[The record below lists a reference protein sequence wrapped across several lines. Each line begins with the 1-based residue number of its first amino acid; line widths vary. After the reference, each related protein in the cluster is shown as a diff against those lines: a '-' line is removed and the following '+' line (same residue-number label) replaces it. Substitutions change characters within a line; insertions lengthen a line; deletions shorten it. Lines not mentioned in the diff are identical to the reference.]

1 MNRWLNM
8 FWSAQAFG
16 VKRMWAGRLCLRRS
30 SQTGSSSHFS
40 AISSIL
46 WLWVQGLTTTLAGR
60 TYAGAQKACRCMRE
74 SQTETSWAWTMLFLN
89 CCCSFYWTTHSFENS
104 RNDMIVLRVNKH
116 NIWAACYFCLHLS
129 LQICLRSFCFGPK
142 IELKSK
148 ILHMVCWRINKS
160 QSCFYL
166 KEDCNFLTLMSV
178 QTQKTFLHICNSN
191 EYIFVGLL
199 FLFLSWK
206 SKQPKAFTHQSTN
219 MYQSN
224 LYE

>member
-30 SQTGSSSHFS
+30 SQTGSSSLFS

-46 WLWVQGLTTTLAGR
+46 WLWVQGLMTTLAGR
-60 TYAGAQKACRCMRE
+60 TYAGAQKACSCMRE

-104 RNDMIVLRVNKH
+104 RNDMIVLRVNKQYMG
-116 NIWAACYFCLHLS
+116 CMLFLS
-129 LQICLRSFCFGPK
+129 SFRFCFGPK

-148 ILHMVCWRINKS
+148 ILHIVCWRINKS

-166 KEDCNFLTLMSV
+166 KEQFPIKEDCHFLTLMSV
-178 QTQKTFLHICNSN
+178 QTQKTFLHIWNSN
-191 EYIFVGLL
+191 EDIFVGLL

-224 LYE
+224 LDE